1 MAGRHSRP
9 FSTKPGHSAS
19 SRRVETKTER
29 GLVPLSRA
37 QTAPGG
43 SGSKATSDPS
53 VTNANSVT
61 TGQPELYNATG
72 SNGANAG
79 TATEGA
85 SPGLGASNWSTKTT
99 LPAAA
104 GAAAAAAEIGSAG
117 DGGNAGLVILSYF
130 YPGTTCPL

>member
-43 SGSKATSDPS
+43 LSQRWFGFILPGS
-53 VTNANSVT
+53 V
-61 TGQPELYNATG
+61 
-72 SNGANAG
+72 G
-79 TATEGA
+79 TQGCTFTVR
-85 SPGLGASNWSTKTT
+85 PGLHQDTV
-99 LPAAA
+99 
-104 GAAAAAAEIGSAG
+104 AET
-117 DGGNAGLVILSYF
+117 V
-130 YPGTTCPL
+130 GT